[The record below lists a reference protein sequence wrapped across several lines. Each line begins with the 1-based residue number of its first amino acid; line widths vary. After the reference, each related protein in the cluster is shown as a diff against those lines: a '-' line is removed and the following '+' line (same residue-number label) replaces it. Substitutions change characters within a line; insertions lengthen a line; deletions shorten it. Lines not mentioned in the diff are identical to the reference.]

1 LKDEIVG
8 SAESTLIALAGA
20 AIVIL
25 VLACVNVAG
34 LLLGRA
40 APRTRE
46 VGVRAALGATRG
58 RITRQLLVES
68 TVLAL
73 IGAGFGTALAYAA
86 IEALSRFGPADMPR
100 LASIAIDREV
110 LLCALVAS
118 LVSALVF
125 GLAPALRLVRTSVGE
140 SLKEGTRAIAGSPHQ
155 RVRRVLASVQIAL
168 AFVLVAASGLLLRS
182 FVAMTTTNPGFE
194 PAGAVTASVELP
206 TARYDADASAA
217 FYARALER
225 VRVLPGVEAAAFT
238 SDLPWT
244 GYDENTGFEI
254 VGRSAADNE
263 SVEARYHFTTPGY
276 LRASGVPLI
285 AGRELR
291 ASDTKDAPLV
301 VLLNESAARKYW
313 TTPDNAVGARLNLW
327 GAQRTVAGV
336 IGDVRDM
343 PWHDRAAPAL
353 YFPQAQAWYPQPMLL
368 VVRSSV
374 ERASTVAAIRR
385 ALHDIDPQLPLSNV
399 RPLDAVAGAAIAT
412 RRVTLWLVAI
422 FGVTA
427 LVLAVVGIYGV
438 MAQAVT
444 QRTHEFGVRQALGAT
459 SGDIL
464 RLVCSSAALLTLGGL
479 LAGLLLALVSTRLL
493 ASLLYGVTAMDPITF
508 GAVTGLLGGAA
519 SAASYVPARR
529 AARLG
534 VAGALRTNQ

>member
-1 LKDEIVG
+1 MGG
-8 SAESTLIALAGA
+8 SADSTLVALGSA
-20 AIVIL
+20 ATVIL

-46 VGVRAALGATRG
+46 VAVRAALGATRG
-58 RITRQLLVES
+58 RIARQLLIES
-68 TVLAL
+68 IVLAL
-73 IGAGFGTALAYAA
+73 IGAAFGTALAYAA
-86 IEALSRFGPADMPR
+86 IGALSRFGPADMPR
-100 LASIAIDREV
+100 LASIAIDRAV
-110 LLCALVAS
+110 LLYALTAS

-125 GLAPALRLVRTSVGE
+125 GFAPAVRLARTSVGE

-155 RVRRVLASVQIAL
+155 RVRRVFASVQIAL

-206 TARYDADASAA
+206 TARYDGDASVA

-225 VRVLPGVEAAAFT
+225 VRALPGIQAATFT

-244 GYDENTGFEI
+244 GYDENTGFAI
-254 VGRSAADNE
+254 VGRPAADNE
-263 SVEARYHFTTPGY
+263 NVEARYHFATPGY

-291 ASDTKDAPLV
+291 ASDTKEAPLV
-301 VLLNESAARKYW
+301 VLLNESAARRYW
-313 TTPDNAVGARLNLW
+313 TTPEAAIGARLNLW

-353 YFPQAQAWYPQPMLL
+353 YFPQAQTWYPQPMLL

-374 ERASTVAAIRR
+374 ESPSTVAAIRR
-385 ALHDIDPQLPLSNV
+385 AVHDIDPELPLSNV

-412 RRVTLWLVAI
+412 RRVTLWLVVI

-438 MAQAVT
+438 MAQAVA

-459 SGDIL
+459 RGDIL
-464 RLVCSSAALLTLGGL
+464 RLVCSSAALLTLSGL
-479 LAGLLLALVSTRLL
+479 CAGLLLALASTRLL
-493 ASLLYGVTAMDPITF
+493 ASLLYGVTAVDPITF
-508 GAVTGLLGGAA
+508 AAVTGLLAGAA

-534 VAGALRTNQ
+534 VAGALREGQ